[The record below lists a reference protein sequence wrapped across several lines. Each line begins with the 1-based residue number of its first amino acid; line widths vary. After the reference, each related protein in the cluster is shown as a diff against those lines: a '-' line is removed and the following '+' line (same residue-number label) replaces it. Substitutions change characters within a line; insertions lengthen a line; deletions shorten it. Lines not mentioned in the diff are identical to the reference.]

1 MQRRHQRRSPSIE
14 TDTSGRCFS
23 GCTAPP
29 NEQWP
34 GIYVIE
40 YFLWVVTTLRVLG
53 YDYVLL
59 GYETAVVK
67 RTDVRNQNKRKRR
80 VRDHLK

>member
-1 MQRRHQRRSPSIE
+1 MGNIE
-14 TDTSGRCFS
+14 MIC
-23 GCTAPP
+23 
-29 NEQWP
+29 
-34 GIYVIE
+34 
-40 YFLWVVTTLRVLG
+40 TLRFLG

-80 VRDHLK
+80 VRDHSK